1 MRANSLTPSI
11 PRPAPFRLACTQTP
25 FLTSLKKAFHGDDVG
40 QAVEVLT
47 KATDADWADLGDWAC
62 QFPDMDVK
70 VRFLLKACKCMP
82 HHQDKAA
89 ETLIN
94 IAEELREA
102 PVDVEH
108 GPAAL
113 ELMLH
118 AATHARW
125 VDILAARPDLLARYC
140 ALLGN
145 GPDAG
150 RAYCMLAKHLASKE
164 DTTPY
169 AWEVWKRSVKGLD
182 DATRRHITTHI
193 RAVDRPV
200 FNMKQHALYRR
211 LALQMSDQ
219 SSFKTRIPIYRFV
232 FHGTLEEQMERRY
245 IALRTF
251 LHNAG
256 RVLGRAA
263 TLDEF
268 EGIRCLNTGDGRPA
282 IEIYYSSRLAETIR
296 YCMGFAP
303 NGDPWPSE
311 INYKSIVDAVI
322 AEFEHLWAD
331 VEPVS
336 TMPTKSELSWG
347 EDASRERYAMVMQ
360 KLSAYNLLIGESHDH
375 LAALNFLIQNMRWLR
390 NTGYRVIYLENM
402 PTEAQGLV
410 NDFLHGNKPL
420 APELQ
425 LIFMREFLTLL
436 KVAKEVGMHVAFI
449 DTDLVGSLPERG
461 VDTDP
466 RRSAAFNA
474 FACSVINEDAACG
487 GEKFVLL
494 LGGFHTWRS
503 GATGEKA
510 GPWGVQHALPNCK
523 SLFMFDLPA
532 SSGSVP
538 GKPFFICSHD
548 QKYKMQLTK
557 EDSLFNIVADVY
569 IGAERPAQMS
579 MDNDAYNGLMQ
590 RGALS
595 FEMPP
600 EFSTT

>member
-1 MRANSLTPSI
+1 MRANSLNPSI

-70 VRFLLKACKCMP
+70 VHFLLDACKCMP

-89 ETLIN
+89 ETLLN

-102 PVDVEH
+102 PVDMAH

-113 ELMLH
+113 EHMLH

-140 ALLGN
+140 ALIGK
-145 GPDAG
+145 GTDAA

-200 FNMKQHALYRR
+200 FNTKQHALYRR
-211 LALQMSDQ
+211 LAPQMSDQ

-245 IALRTF
+245 IALRAF

-263 TLDEF
+263 RLEEF
-268 EGIRCLNTGDGRPA
+268 EGIRCLYTDDGRPA
-282 IEIYYSSRLAETIR
+282 IEIYYSSHVAETMR
-296 YCMGFAP
+296 YYMGFAS
-303 NGDPWPSE
+303 NGDHWPSE
-311 INYKSIVDAVI
+311 INYQSMVNKVIV
-322 AEFEHLWAD
+322 EFEHLWAG
-331 VEPVS
+331 VKPAS
-336 TMPTKSELSWG
+336 TLPTKSELSWG

-360 KLSAYNLLIGESHDH
+360 HLSAHNLLIGESHGH

-390 NTGYRVIYLENM
+390 ETGYSVIYLENM
-402 PTEAQGLV
+402 PAEAQGLA
-410 NDFLHGNKPL
+410 NEFLHGNKPL
-420 APELQ
+420 AIELQ
-425 LIFMREFLTLL
+425 LIHAREFLTLL
-436 KVAKEVGMHVAFI
+436 KAAKEVGMHVVFI
-449 DTDLVGSLPERG
+449 DTELVGSLPERG
-461 VDTDP
+461 LDIDP
-466 RRSAAFNA
+466 RRCAAFNA
-474 FACSVINEDAACG
+474 FACSVINENADCG

-494 LGGFHTWRS
+494 LGGFHIWSS
-503 GATGEKA
+503 GEAGERA
-510 GPWGVQHALPNCK
+510 GIWGVQHALPNCK
-523 SLFMFDLPA
+523 SLFMFDVPA
-532 SSGSVP
+532 ASGSVP

-548 QKYKMQLTK
+548 QKYKMQLTN
-557 EDSLFNIVADVY
+557 EHSLFHIVADIY
-569 IGAERPAQMS
+569 IGAQQPAQMS
-579 MDNDAYNGLMQ
+579 MDNDASTGLMQ
-590 RGALS
+590 RGALA